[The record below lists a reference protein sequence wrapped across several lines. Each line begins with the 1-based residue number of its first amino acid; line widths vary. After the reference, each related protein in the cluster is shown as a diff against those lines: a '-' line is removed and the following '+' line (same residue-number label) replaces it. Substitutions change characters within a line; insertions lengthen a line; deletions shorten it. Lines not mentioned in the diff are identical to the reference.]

1 MACHFSL
8 KMELMVALMK
18 GEDLNWTVAVNNA

>member
-8 KMELMVALMK
+8 KMELTVALTK
-18 GEDLNWTVAVNNA
+18 DEGLNWTVAVNNA